1 MAPGI
6 INDGPEQVAANT
18 QTLDLGVEA
27 RSTKPKAQS
36 KIIGSVYDKSH
47 RELVDRHVDQPRPLK
62 VAVIGGG
69 LSGILTGVLLPH
81 KVPGLDLTIYE
92 KNKDFVCSILHTLCS
107 GW

>member
-6 INDGPEQVAANT
+6 INDGPEQVAHA
-18 QTLDLGVEA
+18 QTAELEA
-27 RSTKPKAQS
+27 QVRSTKLRAQT
-36 KIIGSVYDKSH
+36 KITGSVYDKSH

-81 KVPGLDLTIYE
+81 KVPGIDLTIYE
-92 KNKDFVCSILHTLCS
+92 KNKDFVC
-107 GW
+107 